1 MKHNIAGLSMSF
13 SNMNFKNIDL
23 ISFYS
28 YDSLLDY
35 EIVIIDMGNIA
46 FEYSSNE
53 DYLGKRLL
61 TENSSFEF
69 LADFKRIK
77 SEISSLL
84 SLGKTVYVL
93 LPVEPLLY
101 VYTGKKQY
109 SGTGRNRQATDFVN
123 KFDLLTLL
131 PLKLDVTTGFGSKVS
146 YSKETPYKKLFEIKS
161 MDYFYT
167 TYFDSENTGTP
178 LAYIK
183 NTEKVISKAFPI
195 DDGHLIIFPSILDEA
210 DYNTEK
216 EFRTVVNS
224 FLHTIDDLNEEI
236 KSSIEDYSLPKW
248 ADKYNVLD
256 EKEKKESINDLEK
269 KIEELRTKQKETEE
283 TLLEIQKYKL
293 AFTATGKE
301 LETIIY
307 KILKELGFKSL
318 PVEHNR
324 ADGIF
329 EYNGIKIVTEIKG
342 VSGSAAEKHA
352 AQLEKWVAEFIEKE
366 EAIPKALL
374 IVNGFRNKDLT
385 SRTEDVFPSQMIG
398 YSTKREHCLLTSL
411 QLLGIY
417 IEIKKNP
424 KEKEAIISDMLSN
437 IGVYPKFNNYEDFL

>member
-23 ISFYS
+23 IPFHS
-28 YDSLLDY
+28 YNSLLDY
-35 EIVIIDMGNIA
+35 EIVIIDMVNIA
-46 FEYSSNE
+46 FEYSSNK

-84 SLGKTVYVL
+84 SLGKTVYVH

-101 VYTGKKQY
+101 VYTGEKQY
-109 SGTGRNRQATDFVN
+109 SGTGKNRQTTDLVN

-131 PLKLDVTTGFGSKVS
+131 PLKLDATTGFGSKVS

-195 DDGHLIIFPSILDEA
+195 DDGHLIIFPSILDEEN
-210 DYNTEK
+210 YNTEK

-256 EKEKKESINDLEK
+256 EKEKKENISNLEK
-269 KIEELRTKQKETEE
+269 KIEELRIKQKETEE

-342 VSGSAAEKHA
+342 VSGSSAEKHA

-374 IVNGFRNKDLT
+374 IVNGFRNKDLI

-424 KEKEAIISDMLSN
+424 KEKEAIINELLNN

>member
-13 SNMNFKNIDL
+13 STMNFRNIEL
-23 ISFYS
+23 IPFNS
-28 YDSLLDY
+28 YNSLLDY
-35 EIVIIDMGNIA
+35 DIVIIDMGNIA

-53 DYLGKRLL
+53 NYLGKRLL
-61 TENSSFEF
+61 TKNSSFEF
-69 LADFKRIK
+69 LADFKRVK
-77 SEISSLL
+77 SEINSLL
-84 SLGKTVYVL
+84 KLGKTVYVL
-93 LPVEPLLY
+93 LPVEPLFY
-101 VYTGKKQY
+101 VYTGEQQY
-109 SGTGRNRQATDFVN
+109 SGTGKNRQTTNMVSE
-123 KFDLLTLL
+123 FDLLNLI
-131 PLKLDVTTGFGSKVS
+131 PLKLKVTTGLGSKVS
-146 YSKETPYKKLFEIKS
+146 YSKETPYKNLFEIKS

-167 TYFDSENTGTP
+167 TYFDSENTGIP

-195 DDGHLIIFPSILDEA
+195 EDGHLIIFPSIFDE
-210 DYNTEK
+210 DGYNTEK
-216 EFRTVVNS
+216 EFRTVVNA
-224 FLHTIDDLNEEI
+224 FLHTIDDLDEEI
-236 KSSIEDYSLPKW
+236 KTSLEDYSLPKW
-248 ADKYNVLD
+248 ADKYNILD
-256 EKEKKESINDLEK
+256 EKEKKENITDLEK
-269 KIEELRTKQKETEE
+269 RIEELQIKQKNIEE
-283 TLLEIQKYKL
+283 SLSEIQKYKL
-293 AFTATGKE
+293 AFTASGNE
-301 LETIIY
+301 LEIIIY

-329 EYNGIKIVTEIKG
+329 EYNDIKIVTEIKG

-366 EAIPKALL
+366 ETIPKALL

-411 QLLGIY
+411 QLIGIY

-424 KEKEAIISDMLSN
+424 KEKEAIINDLLNN
-437 IGVYPKFNNYEDFL
+437 IGVYPKFNNYENFL